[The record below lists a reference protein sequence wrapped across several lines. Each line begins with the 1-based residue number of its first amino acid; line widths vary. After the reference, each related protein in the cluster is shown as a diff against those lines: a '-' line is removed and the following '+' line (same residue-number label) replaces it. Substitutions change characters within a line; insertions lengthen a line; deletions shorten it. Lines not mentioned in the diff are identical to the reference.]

1 METIQRV
8 GPCVCIECA
17 WDERPSC
24 ANDPYKH
31 IKYDP
36 KTPSGFFLMTMAS
49 DVSYVQKSKRLTRT
63 THTQGRQKLFPGL
76 Y

>member
-1 METIQRV
+1 METIERV
-8 GPCVCIECA
+8 GPCVCVECA

-36 KTPSGFFLMTMAS
+36 KNT
-49 DVSYVQKSKRLTRT
+49 KW
-63 THTQGRQKLFPGL
+63 LFPDDDGE
-76 Y
+76 